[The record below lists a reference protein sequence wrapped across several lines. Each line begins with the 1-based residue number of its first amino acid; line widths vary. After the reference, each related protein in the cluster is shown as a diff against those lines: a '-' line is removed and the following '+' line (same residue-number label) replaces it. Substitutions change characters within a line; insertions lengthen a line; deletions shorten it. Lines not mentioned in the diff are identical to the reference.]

1 VSGYV
6 LVLADR
12 RDLGADHLVVAL
24 AELDADV
31 VRVDPADFPQRV
43 KLEAHLDPAVPGGWR
58 IALRVQGDT
67 LDSGVRAD
75 LLTGIYQG
83 RTGPYRL
90 PAELAPAERRWAHQ
104 QAHAGLG
111 GLLAACEPA
120 WLNHPRHVLHATLL
134 PVQLAAAEASGLT
147 VPPTVITN
155 ITGAARAFTR
165 GRGAGRGTVLCRAV
179 SPATLPSR
187 AGEPLHVAPTMIDE
201 RQLDDSVRAT
211 AHLFQHQPPG
221 THDARLLV
229 LDGHVLPAEG
239 VSSLPTAPGEVT
251 CGAVRTVTRL
261 GLRFAELHF
270 AVAPDGTWTFLS
282 CDPSPDLWELDEAAG
297 AQAVLAVARALSCS
311 PADGGAP
318 GSVGQPRVA
327 CCRYH
332 NDHMPAQAVAR

>member
-1 VSGYV
+1 MSGYV

-58 IALRVQGDT
+58 IALRVQGGT
-67 LDSGVRAD
+67 LDCGVRAD

-90 PAELAPAERRWAHQ
+90 PAELAPTERRWAHQ
-104 QAHAGLG
+104 QAHAGFG

-134 PVQLAAAEASGLT
+134 PVQLAAAEASGLA

-155 ITGAARAFTR
+155 ITGAARAFAR
-165 GRGAGRGTVLCRAV
+165 GRGTGRGTVLCRAI
-179 SPATLPSR
+179 SPATLPSQP
-187 AGEPLHVAPTMIDE
+187 GEPLHVVPTVIHA

-221 THDARLLV
+221 TRDARLLV
-229 LDGHVLPAEG
+229 LDGHLLPATG
-239 VSSLPTAPGEVT
+239 VPSLPTAPGEVT
-251 CGAVRTVTRL
+251 RGAVRTVTRL
-261 GLRFAELHF
+261 GLRFAELRF
-270 AVAPDGTWTFLS
+270 SVAPDGTWTFLS
-282 CDPSPDLWELDEAAG
+282 CDPSPDLWELDEAIGPQTA
-297 AQAVLAVARALSCS
+297 LAVAHALSRS
-311 PADGGAP
+311 PADGG
-318 GSVGQPRVA
+318 SVCTA
-327 CCRYH
+327 
-332 NDHMPAQAVAR
+332 

>member
-1 VSGYV
+1 V
-6 LVLADR
+6 
-12 RDLGADHLVVAL
+12 
-24 AELDADV
+24 
-31 VRVDPADFPQRV
+31 
-43 KLEAHLDPAVPGGWR
+43 
-58 IALRVQGDT
+58 
-67 LDSGVRAD
+67 
-75 LLTGIYQG
+75 
-83 RTGPYRL
+83 
-90 PAELAPAERRWAHQ
+90 
-104 QAHAGLG
+104 
-111 GLLAACEPA
+111 
-120 WLNHPRHVLHATLL
+120 
-134 PVQLAAAEASGLT
+134 
-147 VPPTVITN
+147 
-155 ITGAARAFTR
+155 
-165 GRGAGRGTVLCRAV
+165 
-179 SPATLPSR
+179 
-187 AGEPLHVAPTMIDE
+187 IDE